1 MMKKQLFVAALAM
14 ASISSFAWAGGYGSS
29 SSSNST
35 GSNSA
40 SASGSVMFQNLDANH
55 DGKIS
60 RDEAKN
66 APEISNNF
74 STADVNK
81 DGKLDASEFSALET
95 PKDSTSSTPGSGTTT
110 DLPSSVP
117 GGSSAP
123 SANPGGMS
131 GSAPNSN
138 VK

>member
-1 MMKKQLFVAALAM
+1 
-14 ASISSFAWAGGYGSS
+14 
-29 SSSNST
+29 
-35 GSNSA
+35 
-40 SASGSVMFQNLDANH
+40 MFQNLDANH
-55 DGKIS
+55 DGQIS
-60 RDEAKN
+60 RDEIKN

-74 STADVNK
+74 SAADVNK

-95 PKDSTSSTPGSGTTT
+95 PQDSTNSSSTPGSSTTT